1 MKAKT
6 LATLTIMAVQQIA
19 MASTTKQNGLDD
31 LSLEELLELRENIL
45 EAKQNPNLTYYIEE
59 SDDEIDEDDEDDDDD
74 DDDEN
79 GELEDSNNAD

>member
-6 LATLTIMAVQQIA
+6 LATLTVMAVQHMSLSSA
-19 MASTTKQNGLDD
+19 AKQNGLDD

-59 SDDEIDEDDEDDDDD
+59 SDDPEDQDKEDDDNDND
-74 DDDEN
+74 YDEEEEEDDDE
-79 GELEDSNNAD
+79 